1 MAVKLPPLMAFEH
14 ILFKREKKIAT
25 ITLNRPDKLNAFAGR
40 MREEIAEAV
49 EQAAAD
55 EKVRVIVIT
64 GEGRGFCAG
73 ADVQFLAELAKK
85 KDTATFHVFLDCGRR
100 VVTAIRNVPKP
111 VIASINGP
119 AAGGGLNMALACDI
133 RLASDK
139 AKFSEAF
146 VKIGLHPD
154 WGGTY
159 FLPRLVGAAKA
170 CELMMSGD
178 VLGAYEAERIG
189 LVNRVVPHEQLHVAT
204 HELAER
210 LAKMPPLA
218 MKRVKQAIYRGVEAD
233 LETMLA
239 LESEAQIACFE
250 SNDCVEGVEA
260 FLGKRAPNF
269 KGN

>member
-1 MAVKLPPLMAFEH
+1 MSFEH
-14 ILFKREKKIAT
+14 LIIRIEQR
-25 ITLNRPDKLNAFAGR
+25 ITTVLLNRPDKLNAFAGR

-49 EQAAAD
+49 EEVASND
-55 EKVRVIVIT
+55 EVRAIVIT
-64 GEGRGFCAG
+64 GAGRGFCAG
-73 ADVQFLAELAKK
+73 ADVQFLGELAKSR
-85 KDTATFHVFLDCGRR
+85 DTARFQGFLDCGRR
-100 VVTAIRNVPKP
+100 VVQAIRHAPKP

-159 FLPRLVGAAKA
+159 FLPRLVGTAKA
-170 CELMMSGD
+170 CELMMSGE

-189 LVNRVVPHEQLHVAT
+189 LVNRVVPHEQLQAAT
-204 HELAER
+204 RELAER
-210 LAKMPPLA
+210 LSKMPPLA
-218 MKRVKQAIYRGVEAD
+218 IKQMKQAIYRGVDAD

-239 LESEAQIACFE
+239 IESEAQIACFE

-260 FLGKRAPNF
+260 FLAKRAPNF

>member
-1 MAVKLPPLMAFEH
+1 MTFEH
-14 ILFKREKKIAT
+14 ILFKREKGIAT

-49 EQAAAD
+49 EQAGSD
-55 EKVRVIVIT
+55 DKVRVIVMT

-73 ADVQFLAELAKK
+73 ADVKFLGELARKR
-85 KDTATFHVFLDCGRR
+85 DTAAFQGFLDSGRR
-100 VVTAIRNVPKP
+100 VVSAIRNAPKP

-159 FLPRLVGAAKA
+159 FLPRLVGTAKA

-204 HELAER
+204 RELAER
-210 LAKMPPLA
+210 LAKMPPMA
-218 MKRVKQAIYRGVEAD
+218 MSRMKRAIYRGAEAD
-233 LETMLA
+233 LETML
-239 LESEAQIACFE
+239 EVENEAQIACFE

-260 FLGKRAPNF
+260 FLAKRAPDF